1 MKIRNHWALALI
13 AGSISSLTSVQSAP
27 FSAGSDGSLGA
38 VTITSNVTMDLPP
51 DGRLKFA
58 SLTVNAGRVL
68 RFNKNPLNTPVR
80 ILSQGDVVISGTINV
95 DGTGATTGAPGI
107 GGPGGFDGG
116 FGGFGNGANTVG
128 GDGTGPG
135 RGRNIEGAPYPYFF
149 SAAHAASAGLNS
161 NIYGNA
167 LNVPLIGGSGGAG
180 SDGNP
185 GRGGGGGG
193 GAILIASDTRIT
205 LNGIVTADGG
215 AGAGGGGG
223 GSIRLV
229 APVITGSGTFTV
241 NGGGGFW
248 AAASGGRVRLDCED
262 RYAFRDLR
270 YQGRVSQGAQ
280 MFVDPP
286 NTPALHITEAAGQ
299 VIPVPAAA
307 GVQVNLPAG
316 SSGNRQVKVAAQG
329 FTANVPIVVVV
340 TPETGRSSSY
350 NAEIPTVAGSG
361 QATVDVVIPAGGVT
375 QIHAWTR

>member
-13 AGSISSLTSVQSAP
+13 AFSIQSIHSAP

-51 DGRLKFA
+51 DGRLKFV
-58 SLTVNAGRVL
+58 SLTVNAGRTL

-80 ILSQGDVVISGTINV
+80 ILSQGDVTILGSINI
-95 DGTGATTGAPGI
+95 DGSTATTGAPGI

-116 FGGFGNGANTVG
+116 FGGYGNGANTVG

-135 RGRNIEGAPYPYFF
+135 RGRNVEGAAHPFFF
-149 SAAHAASAGLNS
+149 SAAHAAVAGLNS
-161 NIYGNA
+161 NVYGNA
-167 LNVPLIGGSGGAG
+167 LNTPLIGGSGGAG
-180 SDGNP
+180 QDGNP

-193 GAILIASDTRIT
+193 GAILIASDTKIT
-205 LNGIVTADGG
+205 LNGSVTADGG
-215 AGAGGGGG
+215 SGAGGGAR

-229 APVITGSGTFTV
+229 SPTITGSGTFTV

-248 AAASGGRVRLDCED
+248 VAASGGRVRLDCED

-286 NTPALHITEAAGQ
+286 STPALHITEAAGQ

-316 SSGNRQVKVAAQG
+316 SSSDRQVKVAANG

-340 TPETGRSSSY
+340 TPETGHSTSY
-350 NAEIPTVAGSG
+350 NAEIPVAAGTG
-361 QATVDVVIPAGGVT
+361 QTTVDVVIPAGGVT